1 MDKKNISSWG
11 KVSNKEVSINSDL
24 LNGNITL
31 PIGNLNSYGD
41 SCIPKN
47 EFAFQSTKKNIPNRT
62 VLETM
67 KKNNFRFFGIPGKAN
82 VTIAGAVASDV
93 HGKDNLWGGP
103 FSKNIKKMELT
114 ISSNKKIE
122 ISRKI
127 NEELFY
133 STIGGLG
140 LTGVITDIEFT
151 NNLSE
156 LSSTVKTKVTKGI
169 GLSDL
174 FKNFN
179 VKESTYWSAW
189 VDLIDERKKWVSF
202 TSEELKNTSVSE
214 YESNYNLDTVENNI
228 SLSMDSKL
236 LFKQINNLYY
246 MLNKE
251 KISTKSIY
259 ETLYPITRFSDTR
272 ILTGPKGLIQ
282 IQFVIPKNKE
292 MHAEKLIQLLI
303 ENNNPILCSLKR
315 LNDGEGLMSFS
326 KNGWTFAIDFSYK
339 NFNSKNLDKF
349 YKSLISLGGHVY
361 LAKDFLLDKDSFNS
375 MYMNIE
381 QWRKI
386 VKYYDPKNQF
396 QSDLSYRLGMKN
408 W

>member
-1 MDKKNISSWG
+1 MDKKYISSWG
-11 KVSNKEVSINSDL
+11 RVSSKEVTINSDL
-24 LNGNITL
+24 LNSNTTL

-47 EFAFQSTKKNIPNRT
+47 EFAYQIANKNITNMT

-114 ISSNKKIE
+114 ISGNKKIE

-140 LTGVITDIEFT
+140 LTGVITDVEFN

-156 LSSTVKTKVTKGI
+156 LNNTVKTKVVKGV

-174 FKNFN
+174 FKNFSF
-179 VKESTYWSAW
+179 KESTYWSAW
-189 VDLIDERKKWVSF
+189 IDLIDETKKWVSF
-202 TSEELKNTSVSE
+202 TSEELKNTSRSE
-214 YESNYNLDTVENNI
+214 YKSYNFGSNEDNI
-228 SLSMDSKL
+228 SISLDSKFL
-236 LFKQINNLYY
+236 LNRINNLYY

-251 KISTKSIY
+251 NISTKSIY
-259 ETLYPITRFSDTR
+259 ETFYPLNRFSDTR

-282 IQFVIPKNKE
+282 IQFVVPENKE
-292 MHAEKLIQLLI
+292 MYAEKLIQLLI

-315 LNDGEGLMSFS
+315 LNNAEGLISFC
-326 KNGWTFAIDFSYK
+326 KNGWTFALDFSYK
-339 NFNSKNLDKF
+339 NFNSKNLNKF
-349 YKSLISLGGHVY
+349 YKSLVELGGHVY
-361 LAKDFLLDKDSFNS
+361 LAKDVLLDENSFNS
-375 MYMNIE
+375 MYTNIK
-381 QWRKI
+381 QWKKI